1 MASRESTR
9 RFHFLKEIASGGFG
23 SVYLAKV
30 MHADGFSR
38 LAAIKLLHQRWSEN
52 AEIAQR
58 MRDEARLL
66 GWLRHR
72 NIVDV
77 IDLTTIGGRV
87 AVIMEYL
94 EAIDFKGAINHVAE
108 VGERMPPRVALEAT
122 AFVASALDAAY
133 NRPPYQ
139 GEKPLRVIHRD
150 IKPSNIM
157 VDESGTVK
165 VLDFGVA
172 RADFDHRESHTQ
184 ELQFGS
190 VDYMPPERLFF
201 EPETPFSDV
210 YSLGA
215 TLYELLALEKLG
227 KAKGR
232 PEKHAQF
239 LADRMVYLRTRC
251 DLEGLSGDTVVELV
265 QQMLAYNHEQR
276 PSAAE
281 VVQRARALARGF
293 DGEGITE
300 WAERVIPPLVK
311 EIREAPREPNPLT
324 DSILSEDSAS
334 FKADDTYVESSEEGG
349 VVLRAED
356 PVPAAIPQT
365 DERWDLLRQAALEE
379 IQARAPAPVDGPMV
393 TAHLDE
399 DVEVI
404 DETPARP
411 EPVAAPPRGLL
422 PSASAMDAPSAP
434 YVKKAHERLGAPVA
448 PTAAP
453 AVAAPAVAA
462 PAPARPAAPAQPA
475 ASPGVVVASERA
487 GGYLRSAPTMIP
499 DESEHA
505 PTQAFR
511 APPVDDDLP
520 GDPAAFGEESTV
532 VAPPP
537 RPSGPDDTA
546 PGMQAGTLDPA
557 PPSADPPIAPL
568 VPERPQRPIEAPVAR
583 PPEPRPEPVRAP
595 RAEPRPERSALDDE
609 EPAPRRSWLL
619 PVLALVFVGGL
630 IVVGGAVLVGGA
642 LLSGGGSGP
651 TEATKTAGASAT
663 PAVPAPAAAPASV
676 EGGLTFVSAAP
687 DTAKITVS
695 CDGTEVS
702 GAGSVGLAATSAQKC
717 SVKVMLEDR
726 TRLFAEVA
734 GAEAGTYRCF
744 DGGSK
749 ECVR

>member
-1 MASRESTR
+1 MASRESSR

-94 EAIDFKGAINHVAE
+94 EAVDFKGAVQHVVE
-108 VGERMPPRVALEAT
+108 TNEKMPPRAALEAT

-215 TLYELLALEKLG
+215 TLYEILALEKLG

-232 PEKHAQF
+232 PERHNQF
-239 LADRMVYLRTRC
+239 LADRMQLLRTRA
-251 DLEGLSGDTVVELV
+251 DLPGLSGDAVVELV
-265 QQMLAYNHEQR
+265 QQMCAYGHDGR

-281 VVQRARALARGF
+281 VVQRCRALARGF
-293 DGEGITE
+293 EGEGLAE

-311 EIREAPREPNPLT
+311 ANR
-324 DSILSEDSAS
+324 D
-334 FKADDTYVESSEEGG
+334 
-349 VVLRAED
+349 
-356 PVPAAIPQT
+356 
-365 DERWDLLRQAALEE
+365 
-379 IQARAPAPVDGPMV
+379 
-393 TAHLDE
+393 
-399 DVEVI
+399 
-404 DETPARP
+404 
-411 EPVAAPPRGLL
+411 
-422 PSASAMDAPSAP
+422 
-434 YVKKAHERLGAPVA
+434 
-448 PTAAP
+448 
-453 AVAAPAVAA
+453 
-462 PAPARPAAPAQPA
+462 A
-475 ASPGVVVASERA
+475 ASEGAAAAAAR
-487 GGYLRSAPTMIP
+487 GR
-499 DESEHA
+499 
-505 PTQAFR
+505 Q
-511 APPVDDDLP
+511 PVMFELS
-520 GDPAAFGEESTV
+520 AAFAV
-532 VAPPP
+532 
-537 RPSGPDDTA
+537 
-546 PGMQAGTLDPA
+546 
-557 PPSADPPIAPL
+557 
-568 VPERPQRPIEAPVAR
+568 
-583 PPEPRPEPVRAP
+583 
-595 RAEPRPERSALDDE
+595 RSALLDG
-609 EPAPRRSWLL
+609 AQLR
-619 PVLALVFVGGL
+619 AL
-630 IVVGGAVLVGGA
+630 
-642 LLSGGGSGP
+642 
-651 TEATKTAGASAT
+651 
-663 PAVPAPAAAPASV
+663 
-676 EGGLTFVSAAP
+676 
-687 DTAKITVS
+687 
-695 CDGTEVS
+695 
-702 GAGSVGLAATSAQKC
+702 
-717 SVKVMLEDR
+717 
-726 TRLFAEVA
+726 
-734 GAEAGTYRCF
+734 GAEGMAQRQLMLQRAG
-744 DGGSK
+744 
-749 ECVR
+749 VLP

>member
-108 VGERMPPRVALEAT
+108 IGETMPPRVALEAT

-239 LADRMVYLRTRC
+239 LTDRMAYLRTRC
-251 DLEGLSGDTVVELV
+251 VLDGVGGDAVVELV

-276 PSAAE
+276 PSASE
-281 VVQRARALARGF
+281 VVQRCRALARGF
-293 DGEGITE
+293 DGEGIGE
-300 WAERVIPPLVK
+300 WAERLIPPLVK
-311 EIREAPREPNPLT
+311 ANREAPREPNPLT

-334 FKADDTYVESSEEGG
+334 FKADDTYVESAEEGG

-356 PVPAAIPQT
+356 PVPVEIPKT
-365 DERWDLLRQAALEE
+365 DERWDLLRRAALDE
-379 IQARAPAPVDGPMV
+379 IQAREPAGAFADGPTIAGGAMP
-393 TAHLDE
+393 DE
-399 DVEVI
+399 EVEVI
-404 DETPARP
+404 DEMP
-411 EPVAAPPRGLL
+411 AAPPV
-422 PSASAMDAPSAP
+422 AP
-434 YVKKAHERLGAPVA
+434 A
-448 PTAAP
+448 PTA
-453 AVAAPAVAA
+453 
-462 PAPARPAAPAQPA
+462 R
-475 ASPGVVVASERA
+475 
-487 GGYLRSAPTMIP
+487 
-499 DESEHA
+499 
-505 PTQAFR
+505 
-511 APPVDDDLP
+511 
-520 GDPAAFGEESTV
+520 
-532 VAPPP
+532 
-537 RPSGPDDTA
+537 
-546 PGMQAGTLDPA
+546 
-557 PPSADPPIAPL
+557 
-568 VPERPQRPIEAPVAR
+568 
-583 PPEPRPEPVRAP
+583 
-595 RAEPRPERSALDDE
+595 
-609 EPAPRRSWLL
+609 
-619 PVLALVFVGGL
+619 
-630 IVVGGAVLVGGA
+630 
-642 LLSGGGSGP
+642 
-651 TEATKTAGASAT
+651 
-663 PAVPAPAAAPASV
+663 PAVPPLAS
-676 EGGLTFVSAAP
+676 S
-687 DTAKITVS
+687 
-695 CDGTEVS
+695 
-702 GAGSVGLAATSAQKC
+702 
-717 SVKVMLEDR
+717 R
-726 TRLFAEVA
+726 TILPEA
-734 GAEAGTYRCF
+734 GA
-744 DGGSK
+744 
-749 ECVR
+749 